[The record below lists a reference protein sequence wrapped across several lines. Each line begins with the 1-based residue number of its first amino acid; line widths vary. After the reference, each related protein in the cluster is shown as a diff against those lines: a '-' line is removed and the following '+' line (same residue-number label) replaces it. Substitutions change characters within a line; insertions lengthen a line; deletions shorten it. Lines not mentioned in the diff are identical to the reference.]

1 MVDTSF
7 ESLGNVVLKK
17 YHAGPTRPHILSFFK
32 AFEAERWFAEGQ
44 TASEPHENHHPAS
57 NALKKYST

>member
-7 ESLGNVVLKK
+7 ESLGNVVLKI
-17 YHAGPTRPHILSFFK
+17 YHTRCIRYHILSFFK
-32 AFEAERWFAEGQ
+32 TFEAERWFAEGQ

-57 NALKKYST
+57 NALKK

>member
-1 MVDTSF
+1 MLDTLF

-17 YHAGPTRPHILSFFK
+17 YHTRCTRPHILSFFK
-32 AFEAERWFAEGQ
+32 TFEAERRFAGGQ

-57 NALKKYST
+57 NALKRYSK

>member
-17 YHAGPTRPHILSFFK
+17 YHDRSISPHILSFFK
-32 AFEAERWFAEGQ
+32 TFEAERWFAEGQ

-57 NALKKYST
+57 NVLKRYSR

>member
-17 YHAGPTRPHILSFFK
+17 YHARPTRPHILGYFK
-32 AFEAERWFAEGQ
+32 RFEAEKWFAEGQ
-44 TASEPHENHHPAS
+44 TASETHKNHHPAS
-57 NALKKYST
+57 NALKKYNI